1 MARPYPRETKH
12 VGAGKIR
19 FVFLEEYVMN
29 DEVNI
34 TVYNYKEII
43 KIGDE

>member
-1 MARPYPRETKH
+1 M
-12 VGAGKIR
+12 GAEKR

-29 DEVNI
+29 DEVHI
-34 TVYNYKEII
+34 TVYNYKEIM